1 MLMLLFF
8 ILFKNESFHLNFMP
22 NIQQET
28 DRTVEQLPQVLYT
41 TQMGKQITSANI
53 HYFVLLYS
61 VYYFVFNQLFCSYR

>member
-8 ILFKNESFHLNFMP
+8 ILFKNKSFHLNFMP

-41 TQMGKQITSANI
+41 TQMGKRITSENI
-53 HYFVLLYS
+53 HYSVLLYP

>member
-41 TQMGKQITSANI
+41 TQMGKKN
-53 HYFVLLYS
+53 HF
-61 VYYFVFNQLFCSYR
+61 